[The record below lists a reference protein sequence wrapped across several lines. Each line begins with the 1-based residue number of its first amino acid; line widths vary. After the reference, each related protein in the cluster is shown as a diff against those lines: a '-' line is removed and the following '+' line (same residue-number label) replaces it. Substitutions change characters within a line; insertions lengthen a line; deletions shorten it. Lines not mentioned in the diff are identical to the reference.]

1 MTGPR
6 FRRHLASPREPSPR
20 RRRLV
25 RDAAI
30 VAGIAAVGFVAAVF
44 LLSPVPV
51 VRPDHQ
57 VPRVL
62 GLGLDSAR
70 QALADPGYHVV
81 VAEAREHPVAP
92 RGTVIWQ
99 DPPPGLSL
107 ESGATVTLTPSAGQ
121 AQAPVP
127 DLTGLEA
134 GQAAMIL
141 VAAGFAVGAIDTVI
155 DRQRDLGVVLGT
167 RPSAGAAR
175 HMGAEVDLIVNGAT
189 R

>member
-6 FRRHLASPREPSPR
+6 FRRHLASPREPSPG

-25 RDAAI
+25 RDAA
-30 VAGIAAVGFVAAVF
+30 VVVGIAAVGFVAAVF

-51 VRPDHQ
+51 MQPEHQ

-70 QALADPGYHVV
+70 QALTEPGYRVV
-81 VAEAREHPVAP
+81 MAEAREHPAAP
-92 RGTVIWQ
+92 RGTVVWQ
-99 DPPPGLSL
+99 DPPPGLAL
-107 ESGATVTLTPSAGQ
+107 ERGATVTLTPSAGQ

-127 DLTGLEA
+127 DLSGLEA
-134 GQAAMIL
+134 SQAATIL
-141 VAAGFAVGAIDTVI
+141 AAAGFAVGAIDTVI
-155 DRQRDLGVVLGT
+155 DRQRDLGIVLGT
-167 RPSAGAAR
+167 RPSAGSAR
-175 HMGAEVDLIVNGAT
+175 SMGAEVDLIVNGAT